1 MQADHDQDRQE
12 EGDGHCQGPQ
22 EDRDAQGQ
30 ADRRG
35 NTTMPTEF
43 IAQNGA
49 EFKQTTKISVTGC
62 KATKAVKK
70 KVVKKKGQGKG
81 EKK

>member
-1 MQADHDQDRQE
+1 
-12 EGDGHCQGPQ
+12 
-22 EDRDAQGQ
+22 
-30 ADRRG
+30 
-35 NTTMPTEF
+35 MPTEF

-49 EFKQTTKISVTGC
+49 EFKQTTKICVTGC